1 MLLILLKSSACLAV
15 FMLFYKLCLEKTSVH
30 VFKRFYLI
38 AVIVISISIPFIVFT
53 EYVKT
58 EPTNLIIASDFD
70 NKAAPNFTEGK
81 FFLDYAPYIFWSIYV
96 LGVIL
101 FSVRFFKNLYQ
112 TL

>member
-1 MLLILLKSSACLAV
+1 
-15 FMLFYKLCLEKTSVH
+15 MLFYKLCLEKTSVH

-81 FFLDYAPYIFWSIYV
+81 FFLDYAPYIFWSI
-96 LGVIL
+96 LKCVIYD
-101 FSVRFFKNLYQ
+101 LYLNVSKKIKF
-112 TL
+112 TFTCSSGSCDRTNIIW